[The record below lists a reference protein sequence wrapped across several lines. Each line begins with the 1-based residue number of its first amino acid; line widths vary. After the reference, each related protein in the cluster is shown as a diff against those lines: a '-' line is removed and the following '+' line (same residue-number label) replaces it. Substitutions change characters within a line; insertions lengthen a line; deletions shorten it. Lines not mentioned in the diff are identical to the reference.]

1 MLTGTRDDV
10 AASFSDNGFQKFAG
24 ISSESPTLKS
34 AVEHV
39 SAFTCGHNASSVEDS
54 FAARRGLLSS
64 SSSRRVASR
73 SVVSRR
79 RTLTGPRTLDARL
92 VTVDVR
98 VNARTLEMDCD
109 AESIVCAS

>member
-1 MLTGTRDDV
+1 VILHGLE
-10 AASFSDNGFQKFAG
+10 S

>member
-1 MLTGTRDDV
+1 MILHGLE
-10 AASFSDNGFQKFAG
+10 S

-39 SAFTCGHNASSVEDS
+39 SAFTCGHDASSVEDS

-64 SSSRRVASR
+64 SSSRRVAKRREASR
-73 SVVSRR
+73 SVVSRS